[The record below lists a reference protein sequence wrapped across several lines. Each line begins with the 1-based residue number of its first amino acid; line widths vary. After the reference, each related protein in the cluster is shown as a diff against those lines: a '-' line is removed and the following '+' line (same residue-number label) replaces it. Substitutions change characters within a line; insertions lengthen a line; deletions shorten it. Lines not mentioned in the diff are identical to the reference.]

1 MSSKGND
8 TKPRIGI
15 FGRRNRGKSTLLNLL
30 TGQQTAIV
38 SSTPGTTTDP
48 VRKTFELAGVGPV
61 VWVDTAGIDD
71 DSTLGRQRIE
81 KTMLELAEV
90 SLALILFSN
99 QQFGLIEVNLVEQC
113 IRSNIPYIIIYSLS
127 DVFPPSE
134 DLLSG
139 ISRRYGHEVIPFNQT
154 DAHSL
159 SLLVEQ
165 IGLSLPESAY
175 RVPNT
180 LEGIVGAGETVVLV
194 CPIDESAPEGRLIL
208 PQVQTL
214 RNLLDLNAN
223 ALVCQPA
230 QLSSTLQS
238 LSVPPSLVV
247 TDSQAFS
254 QVSQIV
260 PEFIPLTSFSILL
273 ARAKG
278 PFSHYLDGLRA
289 IDSLRDGDRVAMLE
303 SCSHTVTCSD
313 IGRVKLPRLLSAR
326 TGRQLQFEAVSKLS
340 SLLFPVSEYA
350 LIIQCGGCVI
360 SPQQLNARLSP
371 AISAQVPVTNYG
383 LALAHLAGILPR
395 AIKPFLQKNNPN
407 PQE

>member
-1 MSSKGND
+1 MSPKGND

-15 FGRRNRGKSTLLNLL
+15 FGRRNRGKSTLLNHL

-48 VRKTFELAGVGPV
+48 VRKTFELTGVGPV

-71 DSTLGRQRIE
+71 DSALGQQRIE

-90 SLALILFSN
+90 SLALILFSD
-99 QQFGLIEVNLVEQC
+99 QQFGQPEASLVAQC
-113 IRSNIPYIIIYSLS
+113 ERANIPYIIIYSLS
-127 DVFPPSE
+127 DVFPPSA
-134 DLLSG
+134 DLLSD
-139 ISRRYGHEVIPFNQT
+139 ISHRYAHEVIPFNQT
-154 DAHSL
+154 DSNAL
-159 SLLVEQ
+159 LLLVEQ
-165 IGLSLPESAY
+165 ICLSLPESAY
-175 RVPNT
+175 RVPNA

-230 QLSSTLQS
+230 QLSATLRS
-238 LSVPPSLVV
+238 LSSPPSLVI

-254 QVSQIV
+254 QVAQIV
-260 PEFIPLTSFSILL
+260 PESIPLTSFSILL

-278 PFSHYLDGLRA
+278 PFRHYIAGLNA
-289 IDSLRDGDRVAMLE
+289 IDGLRDGDRVAMLE

-313 IGRVKLPRLLSAR
+313 IGRVKLPRLLLAR

-340 SLLFPVSEYA
+340 SLTFPVSEYA

-360 SPQQLNARLSP
+360 SSQQLNARLSP

-395 AIKPFLQKNNPN
+395 AIKPFQ
-407 PQE
+407 

>member
-1 MSSKGND
+1 MSPKGND

-48 VRKTFELAGVGPV
+48 VRKTFELTGVGPV

-71 DSTLGRQRIE
+71 DSALGQQRIE
-81 KTMLELAEV
+81 KTMLEFAEV
-90 SLALILFSN
+90 SLALILFSD
-99 QQFGLIEVNLVEQC
+99 QQFGQPEASLVAQC
-113 IRSNIPYIIIYSLS
+113 ERANIPYIIIYSLS
-127 DVFPPSE
+127 DVFPPSA
-134 DLLSG
+134 DLLSD
-139 ISRRYGHEVIPFNQT
+139 ISHRYAHEVIPFNQT
-154 DAHSL
+154 DSHSL

-165 IGLSLPESAY
+165 ICLSLPESAY
-175 RVPNT
+175 RVPNA

-230 QLSSTLQS
+230 QLSATLRS
-238 LSVPPSLVV
+238 LSSPPSLVI

-254 QVSQIV
+254 QVAQIV
-260 PEFIPLTSFSILL
+260 PESIPLTSFSILL

-278 PFSHYLDGLRA
+278 PFRHYIVGLNA

-326 TGRQLQFEAVSKLS
+326 TGRQIQFEAVSKLS
-340 SLLFPVSEYA
+340 SLAFPVSEYA

-360 SPQQLNARLSP
+360 SSQQLNARLSP

-395 AIKPFLQKNNPN
+395 AIKPFQ
-407 PQE
+407 

>member
-1 MSSKGND
+1 MSPKGND

-15 FGRRNRGKSTLLNLL
+15 FGRRNRGKSTLLNHL

-48 VRKTFELAGVGPV
+48 VRKTFELTGVGPV

-71 DSTLGRQRIE
+71 DSALGQQRIE

-90 SLALILFSN
+90 SLALILFSD
-99 QQFGLIEVNLVEQC
+99 QQFGQPEASLVAQC
-113 IRSNIPYIIIYSLS
+113 ERANIPYIIIYSLS
-127 DVFPPSE
+127 DVFPPSA
-134 DLLSG
+134 DLLSD
-139 ISRRYGHEVIPFNQT
+139 ISHRYAHEVIPFNQT
-154 DAHSL
+154 DSNAL
-159 SLLVEQ
+159 LLLVEQ
-165 IGLSLPESAY
+165 ICLSLPESAY
-175 RVPNT
+175 RVPNA

-230 QLSSTLQS
+230 QLSDTLRS
-238 LSVPPSLVV
+238 LSSPPSLVI

-254 QVSQIV
+254 QVAQIV
-260 PEFIPLTSFSILL
+260 PESIPLTSFSILL

-278 PFSHYLDGLRA
+278 PFRHYIAGLNA

-313 IGRVKLPRLLSAR
+313 IGRVKLPRLLLAR

-340 SLLFPVSEYA
+340 SLTFPVSEYA

-360 SPQQLNARLSP
+360 SSQQLNARLSP

-395 AIKPFLQKNNPN
+395 AIKPFQ
-407 PQE
+407 